1 MKTELTLEIIYKS
14 DQETKGR
21 KLGLELDIMSWLT
34 RSVNAFDLM
43 KDRVSKEWSA
53 SLSVEI
59 DERSA
64 SFVFKMAHCKS
75 RSWQLSFLLNWCE
88 PVLSK
93 GFVYV
98 PNYGMLQVWTCLELP
113 ALKRAENCW
122 QGSVLICK
130 TCQ

>member
-1 MKTELTLEIIYKS
+1 MKTKLTLEIIYKS

-43 KDRVSKEWSA
+43 KDRVSKERSA

-64 SFVFKMAHCKS
+64 SFVFKMACCKL
-75 RSWQLSFLLNWCE
+75 RS
-88 PVLSK
+88 
-93 GFVYV
+93 
-98 PNYGMLQVWTCLELP
+98 
-113 ALKRAENCW
+113 
-122 QGSVLICK
+122 
-130 TCQ
+130 